1 MLKTISIMLTSTA
14 IMLSTGAYAGG
25 VSAEV
30 RHYQHKDVHLSSGKT
45 TDFVATNL
53 KLSSQGVN
61 IINFPAGINTI
72 AEPPNQH
79 LKERGLLQYIDQRSV
94 MLSTGDYKHI
104 TLIVKLNNGHNPF
117 ILRFEVGNIS
127 SQSIN
132 VPTSIA
138 GAKAQSAHTKAPKDA
153 NQYQRDIV
161 DISKQVLSNDQ
172 NDIFVLHAGGD
183 CELLAKTS
191 MVPFQGLFKKLC
203 GINKT
208 AIKPDYIKLLS
219 SDQFNILHARLCS
232 QVFGMHVDPQ
242 DFVVGKNTVAIT
254 LTANKP
260 KIGQCFDLVAL
271 SSKGAA

>member
-1 MLKTISIMLTSTA
+1 MLKTISIILTSTA

-25 VSAEV
+25 ASTEVSN
-30 RHYQHKDVHLSSGKT
+30 YQHKDVHLSSDNDT
-45 TDFVATNL
+45 TFVATKY

-117 ILRFEVGNIS
+117 ILRFDVGNIT
-127 SQSIN
+127 SQNISI
-132 VPTSIA
+132 PTSIA
-138 GAKAQSAHTKAPKDA
+138 GAKAQRERTKAPKDA
-153 NQYQRDIV
+153 SQYQHDIV
-161 DISKQVLSNDQ
+161 EISKQVLSNDQ

-191 MVPFQGLFKKLC
+191 MSPFQGLFKKLC

-232 QVFGMHVDPQ
+232 QVFGMHVEPQ
-242 DFVVGKNTVAIT
+242 DFVMGKNTVAIT
-254 LTANKP
+254 LTANRP

-271 SSKGAA
+271 SSKEVA